1 MKRHGDLIKKISN
14 LSNVRLAD
22 NHARQN
28 TKSKYE
34 VYVHDSNQDVENV
47 ILSEDL
53 ENGTYKTSNYKTF
66 SIYEPKERLIFKLP
80 YYPDRIAHH
89 AIMNILK
96 PIWIKT
102 FIHQTYSSIEGRGIH
117 LLKNEL
123 FGVLQEHPKETI
135 YCLKMDVHKFYP
147 SINHDILKI
156 QVRKKIKDSKVLALL
171 DEIIDSTDSLTPGVG
186 VPIGNYLSQY
196 FANVYLS
203 EFDHIMKEQWKCKY
217 YFRYADDM
225 VVLSDNKEWLHSILA
240 KIKNYFEINLK
251 LELKPNYQIFPIE
264 SRGIDFVGYVFKH
277 SHVLLRKSIKKKL
290 NKLVLKYQNKK
301 IDKESF
307 KKSLMSYKGWMQHCN
322 AIHLANTIYDK
333 TKIRVFIWN
342 GKKVNISSF
351 YNKYIWVIRLTRHK
365 KFFELYFKYKGI
377 KYVAKSRNW
386 LLYNKIKFRKHPF
399 HFKYD
404 RNKFKLTSLED
415 LETGK

>member
-117 LLKNEL
+117 SLKNEL

-156 QVRKKIKDSKVLALL
+156 QVRKKIKDSKVLVLL
-171 DEIIDSTDSLTPGVG
+171 DEIIDSMDSLTPGVG

-225 VVLSDNKEWLHSILA
+225 VILSDNKEWLHSILA
-240 KIKNYFEINLK
+240 KIKNYFEVNLK
-251 LELKPNYQIFPIE
+251 LELKPNYQIFPVE

-307 KKSLMSYKGWMQHCN
+307 KKSLISYKGWMQHCN

-351 YNKYIWVIRLTRHK
+351 YNKYVWVIRLTRHK

-386 LLYNKIKFRKHPF
+386 LLYNKIKFRKRPF

>member
-1 MKRHGDLIKKISN
+1 MKRHGDLIKPISS

-47 ILSEDL
+47 ILSENL
-53 ENGTYKTSNYKTF
+53 ENGTYKTSEYNTF
-66 SIYEPKERLIFKLP
+66 KIYEPKERLIFKLP

-117 LLKNEL
+117 MLKNEL
-123 FGVLQEHPKETI
+123 FKVLQEYPKETT

-156 QVRKKIKDSKVLALL
+156 QIRKKIKDNKTLALL

-203 EFDHIMKEQWKCKY
+203 KFDHIMKE
-217 YFRYADDM
+217 
-225 VVLSDNKEWLHSILA
+225 
-240 KIKNYFEINLK
+240 
-251 LELKPNYQIFPIE
+251 
-264 SRGIDFVGYVFKH
+264 
-277 SHVLLRKSIKKKL
+277 
-290 NKLVLKYQNKK
+290 
-301 IDKESF
+301 
-307 KKSLMSYKGWMQHCN
+307 
-322 AIHLANTIYDK
+322 
-333 TKIRVFIWN
+333 
-342 GKKVNISSF
+342 
-351 YNKYIWVIRLTRHK
+351 
-365 KFFELYFKYKGI
+365 
-377 KYVAKSRNW
+377 
-386 LLYNKIKFRKHPF
+386 
-399 HFKYD
+399 
-404 RNKFKLTSLED
+404 
-415 LETGK
+415 

>member
-14 LSNVRLAD
+14 LSNIRLAD

-117 LLKNEL
+117 SLKNEL

-171 DEIIDSTDSLTPGVG
+171 DEIIDSTDSLTSGVG

-240 KIKNYFEINLK
+240 KIKNYFEVNLK
-251 LELKPNYQIFPIE
+251 LELKPNYQIFPVE

-365 KFFELYFKYKGI
+365 KFFELCFKYKGI

-415 LETGK
+415 LETGE

>member
-1 MKRHGDLIKKISN
+1 
-14 LSNVRLAD
+14 
-22 NHARQN
+22 
-28 TKSKYE
+28 
-34 VYVHDSNQDVENV
+34 
-47 ILSEDL
+47 
-53 ENGTYKTSNYKTF
+53 
-66 SIYEPKERLIFKLP
+66 
-80 YYPDRIAHH
+80 
-89 AIMNILK
+89 MNILK

-156 QVRKKIKDSKVLALL
+156 QVRKKIKDSKVLVLL

-225 VVLSDNKEWLHSILA
+225 VVLSDNKKWLHSILA
-240 KIKNYFEINLK
+240 KIKNYFEVNLK
-251 LELKPNYQIFPIE
+251 LELKPNYQIFPVE

>member
-1 MKRHGDLIKKISN
+1 M
-14 LSNVRLAD
+14 
-22 NHARQN
+22 
-28 TKSKYE
+28 
-34 VYVHDSNQDVENV
+34 
-47 ILSEDL
+47 
-53 ENGTYKTSNYKTF
+53 
-66 SIYEPKERLIFKLP
+66 
-80 YYPDRIAHH
+80 
-89 AIMNILK
+89 
-96 PIWIKT
+96 
-102 FIHQTYSSIEGRGIH
+102 
-117 LLKNEL
+117 LKNEL
-123 FGVLQEHPKETI
+123 FKVLQEYPKETTQ
-135 YCLKMDVHKFYP
+135 CLKMDVHKFYP

-156 QVRKKIKDSKVLALL
+156 QIRKKIKDNKTLALL

-225 VVLSDNKEWLHSILA
+225 VVLSNNKEWLHSILA
-240 KIKNYFEINLK
+240 NIKNYFEINLK
-251 LELKPNYQIFPIE
+251 LELKPNYQIFPVE

-307 KKSLMSYKGWMQHCN
+307 KKSLMSYKGWMQHCD

-333 TKIRVFIWN
+333 TKVRVFIWN

-365 KFFELYFKYKGI
+365 KFFELCFKYKGK
-377 KYVAKSRNW
+377 KYVAKSQNW
-386 LLYNKIKFRKHPF
+386 LLYNKIKFRKRPF

-404 RNKFKLTSLED
+404 RNKLKLTSLED